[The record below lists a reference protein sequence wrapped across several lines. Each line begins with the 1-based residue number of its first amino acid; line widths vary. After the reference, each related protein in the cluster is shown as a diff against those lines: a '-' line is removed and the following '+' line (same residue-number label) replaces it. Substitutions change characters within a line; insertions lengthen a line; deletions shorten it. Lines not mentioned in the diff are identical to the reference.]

1 MNAKANYYI
10 EKLQLTSHPE
20 GGYFRET
27 YRSDELLH
35 QTNLP
40 SRYSSSRAFS
50 TSIYFLLEGSQISK
64 FHRLKSDEQWHFY
77 DGSTIILYTINKFR
91 TLNKLLIGREMENKE
106 SFQVNILKDTWFAAE
121 VMDKTPFAL
130 VGCTVAP
137 GFDFDDFELGNR
149 ENLLSEFPKHKDII
163 IRLTDQ

>member
-1 MNAKANYYI
+1 MNAKAKYYI

-27 YRSDELLH
+27 YRSNELL
-35 QTNLP
+35 QQNYLP

-64 FHRLKSDEQWHFY
+64 LHKLKSDEQWHFY
-77 DGSTIILYTINKFR
+77 DGSTIILYTINKFG
-91 TLNKLLIGREMENKE
+91 TLNKLLIGNKIENKE
-106 SFQVNILKDTWFAAE
+106 SFQVNIPGDTWFAAE
-121 VMDKTPFAL
+121 VMDKTSFAL

-137 GFDFDDFELGNR
+137 GFDFDDFEFGKR
-149 ENLLSEFPKHKDII
+149 EYLIRDFPEHKDII
-163 IRLTDQ
+163 IRFTNQ